1 MLAGSFQLHDKDI
14 AKMPVYQLAI
24 KRDNVQDPDVRW
36 THLSDDE
43 AARRFAN
50 LLVKEFVSSGR
61 YAHSSRS
68 HLEVKDDSGGCC
80 SQSQSDNLGSRRF
93 ERAKPAAAFVRRVNA
108 SDDRLR
114 HRSSA
119 AK

>member
-1 MLAGSFQLHDKDI
+1 
-14 AKMPVYQLAI
+14 MPVNQFAV
-24 KRDNVQDPDVRW
+24 KRDSVPDPDVRW

-68 HLEVKDDSGGCC
+68 HLEVKDDTGGVLL
-80 SQSQSDNLGSRRF
+80 SIPIRQFGF
-93 ERAKPAAAFVRRVNA
+93 EGI
-108 SDDRLR
+108 
-114 HRSSA
+114 
-119 AK
+119 